1 MVWPVDIF
9 VYSLTCMWWSGF
21 LFLVAGFVALPL
33 VAAQLGILLWVSG
46 RPLIAIRGS
55 ARIFDQ
61 GRRFRLPAGI
71 RPPPVTCFI
80 TAKILRKTAGETAC
94 ATKGF
99 RQEKMWKHLG
109 AADRSQVAHLA
120 KNRGE
125 APW

>member
-1 MVWPVDIF
+1 
-9 VYSLTCMWWSGF
+9 MWWSGF

-61 GRRFRLPAGI
+61 GKAPRRVSALGRRFRLPAGI

-94 ATKGF
+94 PTKGF
-99 RQEKMWKHLG
+99 RQEKM
-109 AADRSQVAHLA
+109 
-120 KNRGE
+120 
-125 APW
+125 